1 LKYLRNITPFEA
13 INMADMIKHSGSKI
27 ASKALIDDNN
37 MEIRFFS
44 FAQGESI
51 DKEHYEMETLFVCIE
66 GSIKVVYNKNDE
78 TVLEKGQIIALEAN
92 VDYGLEALTDTK
104 IFNILVKNEK

>member
-1 LKYLRNITPFEA
+1 MKYLRNITPFKA

-44 FAQGESI
+44 FADGESI
-51 DKEHYEMETLFVCIE
+51 SKENYEMETLFICIE
-66 GSIKVVYNKNDE
+66 GSIKVVYNENDE
-78 TVLEKGQIIALEAN
+78 IILNKGQIIALEAN
-92 VDYGLEALTDTK
+92 VDYGLEALEDSK
-104 IFNILVKNEK
+104 IFNILVKNKK